1 MSRRVV
7 LLPTMDQPHANGM
20 WLQLYERWQNE
31 VDKLY
36 VHVNDYTHGV
46 ALKYM
51 LDKWVYRDD
60 IVMLIENDGIV
71 FKPGIVDKYFK
82 IIEDGK
88 ADIVGSP
95 RMSCHPEIAE
105 AAKKKWNLDYEGFG
119 DKGPNLWP
127 NMFFIKAKHL
137 FDTDMH
143 FHAKGWKKGD
153 KIKELDH
160 VVEND
165 NIMGDTLVWTCI
177 QLRAEGL
184 KIHEIPQYHA
194 SPYDIENAEKKEGIF
209 DGKCPY
215 FHFGSLT
222 GDFTVPQDDISSR
235 ELERRAAWLD
245 LCGQNMSS
253 VVKGYQL
260 NEDRFEQLK
269 IIYKDLLYARIH

>member
-7 LLPTMDQPHANGM
+7 LLPTMNQTHVNGM

-36 VHVNDYTHGV
+36 VHVNDKSHGV
-46 ALKYM
+46 ALRYM
-51 LDKWVYRDD
+51 IKKWVRPTDNLL
-60 IVMLIENDGIV
+60 LIENDGIV
-71 FKPGIVDKYFK
+71 FKPGIVDKYFTM
-82 IIEDGK
+82 IEKGE
-88 ADIVGSP
+88 AQLIGSP

-105 AAKKKWNLDYEGFG
+105 AAKKVWSLDYEGLG
-119 DKGPNLWP
+119 DKGPNFWP
-127 NMFFIKAKHL
+127 NMFFINAKHL

-143 FHAKGWKKGD
+143 FEAKGWSDGEH
-153 KIKELDH
+153 IKELNH
-160 VVEND
+160 TIKGEPQ
-165 NIMGDTLVWTCI
+165 MGDTLVWTSI
-177 QLRAEGL
+177 QLRHKGL

-194 SPYDIENAEKKEGIF
+194 SPYDIENSENKEGIF

-222 GDFTVPQDDISSR
+222 GDFTVPQDDITSR

-245 LCGQNMSS
+245 LCGQDMSS
-253 VVKGYQL
+253 IVRGYQL

-269 IIYKDLLYARIH
+269 IIYKDLLYARKN